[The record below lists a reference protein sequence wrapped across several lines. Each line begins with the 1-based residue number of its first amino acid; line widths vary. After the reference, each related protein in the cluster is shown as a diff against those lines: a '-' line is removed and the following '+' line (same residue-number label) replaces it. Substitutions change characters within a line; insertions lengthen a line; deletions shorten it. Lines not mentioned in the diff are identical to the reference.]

1 MSNGTLE
8 SYIERLT
15 TLEREKKQVADLVRD
30 LKAEA
35 KSTGFD
41 PDALAEVVRRILWDE
56 EKIAKAKEKAESAKL
71 YAERIGQL
79 NLF

>member
-41 PDALAEVVRRILWDE
+41 PDALAEVVRRVLWDE
-56 EKIAKAKEKAESAKL
+56 DKVAKAKEKAEAAKL
-71 YAERIGQL
+71 YAEKIGQL

>member
-1 MSNGTLE
+1 MSNE
-8 SYIERLT
+8 SLDKYIERLT
-15 TLEREKKQVADLVRD
+15 TLEREKKQVADLVKD

-56 EKIAKAKEKAESAKL
+56 DKVAKAKEKAEAAKL
-71 YAERIGQL
+71 YAEKIGQL

>member
-1 MSNGTLE
+1 MSNE
-8 SYIERLT
+8 SLDKYIERLT
-15 TLEREKKQVADLVRD
+15 TLEKEKAQVTDLIKD

-41 PDALAEVVRRILWDE
+41 ADAIQELVRRMLWDE
-56 EKIAKAKEKAESAKL
+56 AKVAKAKEKAEAAKL
-71 YAERIGQL
+71 YAEKIGQL